1 MKITGGSLHA
11 KNGFWQVVFYVNHKQ
26 KWRSTKIAIPN
37 EDPNSSKYKKS
48 RMEAYKCIEMLKKQL
63 QYDLEHPIAKIKGE
77 KIKEHISLVSLLREW
92 LQDDALEQVRLQ
104 TLSTYRNYAEKRII
118 PFFEQYYPDLEAAAL
133 TPQIMHEF
141 TNYMK
146 ADKLTNASIRKYL
159 APVRNALE
167 YGFEKGYL
175 QQDPI
180 AGYRFKPG
188 ARQAPDSSRKKQALS
203 VDACNRLMAAMAAD
217 ADAPV
222 CVPIM
227 LALHLGLRR
236 EEILG
241 LRFRD
246 IDFSAKTLHVQNTR
260 TNVYEIVEEENTK
273 SSASNRILYLDD
285 ELVSFLKKNSKK
297 AGPAQ
302 AGPGRRLYGR
312 DRVCVCPGG
321 RKNLLS
327 GHRRKTVEKISEEAR
342 SAARRASRAAS
353 HLLQQAADGRH
364 RSDNGTASDGTQRPE
379 NDARCLCPCISG
391 KSGTS
396 QRGYAALSGIRRL
409 GSCCIQ
415 RQTLDISLDRES
427 KST

>member
-1 MKITGGSLHA
+1 MADIMKITGGSLHA

-37 EDPNSSKYKKS
+37 ENPNSSKYKKS
-48 RMEAYKCIEMLKKQL
+48 RMEAYKCIEMLRKQL
-63 QYDLEHPIAKIKGE
+63 KYDLEHPIAKIKGE
-77 KIKEHISLVSLLREW
+77 NIKEHISLVSLLREW
-92 LQDDALEQVRLQ
+92 LQDDASKQVRLQ
-104 TLSTYRNYAEKRII
+104 ALSTYRNYAEKRII

-175 QQDPI
+175 QQNPI
-180 AGYRFKPG
+180 AGYRFKPR
-188 ARQAPDSSRKKQALS
+188 ARQAPDSSRKKQTLS

-260 TNVYEIVEEENTK
+260 TKVYEIVEEENTK

-285 ELVSFLKKNSKK
+285 ELVSFLKKIQKK
-297 AGPAQ
+297 QAQ
-302 AGPGRRLYGR
+302 HKLDLGDAYMDAIGYVYVRGDGKTYYP
-312 DRVCVCPGG
+312 D
-321 RKNLLS
+321 
-327 GHRRKTVEKISEEAR
+327 TVEKQLKKFLKKHGLPPVGLHELRHTYCSRLLTGGIDLTTVQHLMGHSDPRMTLGIYAHVSPEKAEQARGAMRRCLESAGLEA
-342 SAARRASRAAS
+342 AAS
-353 HLLQQAADGRH
+353 NGRH
-364 RSDNGTASDGTQRPE
+364 
-379 NDARCLCPCISG
+379 
-391 KSGTS
+391 
-396 QRGYAALSGIRRL
+396 
-409 GSCCIQ
+409 
-415 RQTLDISLDRES
+415 
-427 KST
+427 

>member
-1 MKITGGSLHA
+1 MADTMKITGGSLHA
-11 KNGFWQVVFYVNHKQ
+11 KNGFWQVVFYVNRKQ

-37 EDPNSSKYKKS
+37 ENPNSSKYKKS
-48 RMEAYKCIEMLKKQL
+48 RMEAYKCIEMLRKQL
-63 QYDLEHPIAKIKGE
+63 QYDLEHPISKIKGE

-92 LQDDALEQVRLQ
+92 LQDDASEQVRSQ

-141 TNYMK
+141 TDYMK

-167 YGFEKGYL
+167 YGFEKRYL

-180 AGYRFKPG
+180 AGYRFKPR
-188 ARQAPDSSRKKQALS
+188 ARQIPDSSRKKQALS
-203 VDACNRLMAAMAAD
+203 VDVCNRLMAAMAAD
-217 ADAPV
+217 TDAPV

-260 TNVYEIVEEENTK
+260 TKVYEIVEEENTK

-285 ELVSFLKKNSKK
+285 ELVSFLKNVQKK
-297 AGPAQ
+297 QAQ
-302 AGPGRRLYGR
+302 HKLDLGDAYMDTIGYVYVR
-312 DRVCVCPGG
+312 DDGKTYYPD
-321 RKNLLS
+321 
-327 GHRRKTVEKISEEAR
+327 TVEKQLKKFLKKHSLPPVGLHELRHTYCSRLLTGGIDPITVQHLMGHSDPRMTLGVYAHVSPEKAEQARGAMRRCLESSGLEA
-342 SAARRASRAAS
+342 AAS
-353 HLLQQAADGRH
+353 SDRH
-364 RSDNGTASDGTQRPE
+364 
-379 NDARCLCPCISG
+379 
-391 KSGTS
+391 
-396 QRGYAALSGIRRL
+396 
-409 GSCCIQ
+409 
-415 RQTLDISLDRES
+415 
-427 KST
+427 

>member
-1 MKITGGSLHA
+1 MADTMKITGGSLHA
-11 KNGFWQVVFYVNHKQ
+11 KNGFWQVVFYVNRKQ

-37 EDPNSSKYKKS
+37 ENPNSSKYKKS

-92 LQDDALEQVRLQ
+92 LQDGASEQVRLQ
-104 TLSTYRNYAEKRII
+104 TSSTYRNYAEKRII

-141 TNYMK
+141 TDYMK

-167 YGFEKGYL
+167 YGFEKCYL
-175 QQDPI
+175 QKDPI
-180 AGYRFKPG
+180 AGYRFKPR
-188 ARQAPDSSRKKQALS
+188 ARQIPDSSRKKQALS

-217 ADAPV
+217 TDAPV

-246 IDFSAKTLHVQNTR
+246 IDFSAKTLHIQNTR
-260 TNVYEIVEEENTK
+260 TKVYEIVEEENTK

-285 ELVSFLKKNSKK
+285 ELVSFLKNVQKK
-297 AGPAQ
+297 QAQ
-302 AGPGRRLYGR
+302 HKLDLGDAYMDTIGYVYVR
-312 DRVCVCPGG
+312 DDGKTYYPD
-321 RKNLLS
+321 
-327 GHRRKTVEKISEEAR
+327 TVEKQLKKFLKKHSLPPVGLHELRHTYCSRLLTGGIDPTTVQHLMGHSDPRMTLGVYAHVSPEKAEQARGAMRRCLESAGLEA
-342 SAARRASRAAS
+342 AAS
-353 HLLQQAADGRH
+353 NGRH
-364 RSDNGTASDGTQRPE
+364 
-379 NDARCLCPCISG
+379 
-391 KSGTS
+391 
-396 QRGYAALSGIRRL
+396 
-409 GSCCIQ
+409 
-415 RQTLDISLDRES
+415 
-427 KST
+427 

>member
-1 MKITGGSLHA
+1 MADTMKITGGSLHA

-180 AGYRFKPG
+180 AGYRFKPR

-236 EEILG
+236 EEILR

-260 TNVYEIVEEENTK
+260 TKVYEIVEEENTK

-285 ELVSFLKKNSKK
+285 ELVSFLKKIQKK
-297 AGPAQ
+297 QAQ
-302 AGPGRRLYGR
+302 HKLDLGDAYMDAIGYVYVREDGKTYYP
-312 DRVCVCPGG
+312 D
-321 RKNLLS
+321 
-327 GHRRKTVEKISEEAR
+327 TVEKQLKKFLKKHGLPPVGLHELRHTYCSRLLTGGIDLTTVQHLMGHSDPRMTLGVYAHVSPEKAEQARGAMRRCLESAGLEA
-342 SAARRASRAAS
+342 AAS
-353 HLLQQAADGRH
+353 NGRH
-364 RSDNGTASDGTQRPE
+364 
-379 NDARCLCPCISG
+379 
-391 KSGTS
+391 
-396 QRGYAALSGIRRL
+396 
-409 GSCCIQ
+409 
-415 RQTLDISLDRES
+415 
-427 KST
+427 

>member
-1 MKITGGSLHA
+1 MADTMKITGGSLHA

-48 RMEAYKCIEMLKKQL
+48 RMEAYKCIEMLRKQL
-63 QYDLEHPIAKIKGE
+63 KYDLEHPIAKIKGE
-77 KIKEHISLVSLLREW
+77 NIKEHISLVSLLREW
-92 LQDDALEQVRLQ
+92 LQDDASKQVRLQ

-141 TNYMK
+141 TDYMK
-146 ADKLTNASIRKYL
+146 TDKLTNASIRKYL

-180 AGYRFKPG
+180 AGYRFKPR
-188 ARQAPDSSRKKQALS
+188 ARQIPNSSRKKQALS

-260 TNVYEIVEEENTK
+260 TKVYEIVEEENTK

-285 ELVSFLKKNSKK
+285 ELVSFLKKIQKK
-297 AGPAQ
+297 QAQ
-302 AGPGRRLYGR
+302 HKLDLGDAYMDAIGYVYVREDGKTYYP
-312 DRVCVCPGG
+312 D
-321 RKNLLS
+321 
-327 GHRRKTVEKISEEAR
+327 TVEKQLKKFLKKHGLPPVGLHELRHTYCSRLLTGGIDLTTVQHLMGHSDPRMTLGVYAHVSPEKAEQARGAMRRCLESAGLEA
-342 SAARRASRAAS
+342 AAS
-353 HLLQQAADGRH
+353 NSRH
-364 RSDNGTASDGTQRPE
+364 
-379 NDARCLCPCISG
+379 
-391 KSGTS
+391 
-396 QRGYAALSGIRRL
+396 
-409 GSCCIQ
+409 
-415 RQTLDISLDRES
+415 
-427 KST
+427 

>member
-48 RMEAYKCIEMLKKQL
+48 RMEAYKCIEMLRKQL
-63 QYDLEHPIAKIKGE
+63 KYDLEHPIAKIKGE

-180 AGYRFKPG
+180 AGYRFKPR

-260 TNVYEIVEEENTK
+260 TKVYEIVEEENTK

-285 ELVSFLKKNSKK
+285 ELVSFLKKIQKK
-297 AGPAQ
+297 QVQHKLDLGDAYLDAIGYVYVREDGKTYYP
-302 AGPGRRLYGR
+302 
-312 DRVCVCPGG
+312 D
-321 RKNLLS
+321 
-327 GHRRKTVEKISEEAR
+327 TVEKQLKKFLKKHGLPPVGLHELRHTYCSRLLTGGIDLTTVQHLMGHSDPRMTLGVYAHVSPEKAEQARGAMRRCLESAGLEA
-342 SAARRASRAAS
+342 AAS
-353 HLLQQAADGRH
+353 NGRH
-364 RSDNGTASDGTQRPE
+364 
-379 NDARCLCPCISG
+379 
-391 KSGTS
+391 
-396 QRGYAALSGIRRL
+396 
-409 GSCCIQ
+409 
-415 RQTLDISLDRES
+415 
-427 KST
+427 

>member
-180 AGYRFKPG
+180 AGYRFKPR

-236 EEILG
+236 EEILR

-260 TNVYEIVEEENTK
+260 TKVYEIVEEENTK

-285 ELVSFLKKNSKK
+285 ELVSFLKKIQKK
-297 AGPAQ
+297 QAQ
-302 AGPGRRLYGR
+302 HKLDLGDAYMDAIGYVYVREDGKTYYP
-312 DRVCVCPGG
+312 D
-321 RKNLLS
+321 
-327 GHRRKTVEKISEEAR
+327 TVEKQLKKFLKKHGLPPVGLHELRHTYCSRLLTGGIDLTTVQHLMGHSDPRMTLGVYAHVSPEKAEQARGAMRRCLESAGLEA
-342 SAARRASRAAS
+342 AAS
-353 HLLQQAADGRH
+353 NGRH
-364 RSDNGTASDGTQRPE
+364 
-379 NDARCLCPCISG
+379 
-391 KSGTS
+391 
-396 QRGYAALSGIRRL
+396 
-409 GSCCIQ
+409 
-415 RQTLDISLDRES
+415 
-427 KST
+427 